1 MISIPSP
8 LRGFTL
14 LEMLVAVAIAGIVAA
29 GAVPSLQQLLDRRRV
44 EGHASQLAADLH
56 FARFDAVTRNRL
68 VRFSVF
74 GRAGG
79 GTCYLVHTGMPGGCR
94 CAADGVTS
102 CEDGANPLRVV
113 AFAADS
119 GLWVESNVASLS
131 FDPLHGTSTPAGVL
145 QLRSVRGLGV
155 QHVVNVMGRIR
166 SCPPRVGAGGSGTC

>member
-8 LRGFTL
+8 LRGFSL
-14 LEMLVAVAIAGIVAA
+14 LELLVAVAIAGIVAMLA
-29 GAVPSLQQLLDRRRV
+29 LPSVQQLLDRRRV
-44 EGHASQLAADLH
+44 EGNASQLAADLH
-56 FARFDAVTRNRL
+56 FARFDAVTRNRM

-74 GRAGG
+74 GRAGA
-79 GTCYLVHTGMPGGCR
+79 GTCYLVHTGAPGGCR
-94 CAADGVTS
+94 CGADGATS
-102 CEDGANPLRVV
+102 CEDGARALRAV

-166 SCPPRVGAGGSGTC
+166 SCPPKAGAGAC